1 MNDSQIITACKKQD
15 RSAQK
20 VLYERYAPK
29 MMAVCLRYCKDYET
43 ARDLLHDGF
52 LQVFSQIG
60 SYAGKGSFEGWLR
73 KIFVNVAL
81 EDYRQKQR
89 EITFHNEFGQ
99 NEAEFAEEGDGDG
112 DMLDIGD
119 VPREEIM
126 KIIQELPDGY
136 RTVFNLVIFE
146 DLSHKEI
153 ASRLGISE
161 GSSRSQ
167 FFRAK
172 EILQKRVQSI
182 IKREY
187 L

>member
-1 MNDSQIITACKKQD
+1 MNDSQLISACKKQD

-52 LQVFSQIG
+52 LQVFTQIG
-60 SYAGKGSFEGWLR
+60 SFAGKGSFEGWLR
-73 KIFVNVAL
+73 RIFANVAL
-81 EDYRQKQR
+81 EDYRRKQK
-89 EITFHNEFGQ
+89 ELNFHNEFSH
-99 NEAEFAEEGDGDG
+99 NEAEANMPEENP
-112 DMLDIGD
+112 LDIGD
-119 VPREEIM
+119 IPRDKIM
-126 KIIQELPDGY
+126 NMIQELPDGY

-146 DLSHKEI
+146 DLPHKEI
-153 ASRLGISE
+153 AQKLGITE
-161 GSSRSQ
+161 GASRSQ

-172 EILQKRVQSI
+172 EILQKKVQSI
-182 IKREY
+182 IKKEY